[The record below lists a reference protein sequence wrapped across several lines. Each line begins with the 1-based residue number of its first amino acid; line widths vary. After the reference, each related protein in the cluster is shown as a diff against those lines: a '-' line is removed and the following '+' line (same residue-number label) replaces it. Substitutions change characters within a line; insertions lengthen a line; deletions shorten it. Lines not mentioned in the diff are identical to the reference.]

1 MARSEKS
8 KIVTKIQEDFAYE
21 NGIGRFSVIVADNN
35 TKVNWFQ
42 NGTLIESS
50 NFSILKMEQTAFENH
65 RCLIVKNCADSDFCK
80 YTVKTEDGK
89 EEYSTYL
96 TKSLSRQEYLDKI
109 DNKMFLSGMLDQEV
123 SQSGSC
129 QFSVILVNSFAQ
141 VKWMKD
147 GQPISGGDY
156 EEKSNGNERTLL
168 VKNCKESGEY
178 TVNCGNDKMSAK
190 LKVNGSSEQAA
201 PAPAAAS
208 DSAAPPAK
216 TEESK
221 PKVSAPTATEP
232 PATKEEKSEDLP
244 EAVMERIT
252 VREVIEGGPWK
263 KDDEGHWKSTTII
276 RRIKFKP
283 LPDPLIR
290 AETIGTKWAYDG
302 ARWAPIPVT
311 A

>member
-1 MARSEKS
+1 MARSENS

-50 NFSILKMEQTAFENH
+50 NFSILKMEQTAFENQ
-65 RCLIVKNCADSDFCK
+65 RCLIVKNCVDSDFCK

-109 DNKMFLSGMLDQEV
+109 DKKMFLSGMIDQEV
-123 SQSGSC
+123 SQSGNC
-129 QFSVILVNSFAQ
+129 QFSVIMVNSFAQ

-156 EEKSNGNERTLL
+156 EEKSTGNERSLF

-178 TVNCGNDKMSAK
+178 SVNCGNEKMSAK
-190 LKVNGSSEQAA
+190 LKVNGSSE
-201 PAPAAAS
+201 PAAVPEP
-208 DSAAPPAK
+208 SAPAK
-216 TEESK
+216 TEETK
-221 PKVSAPTATEP
+221 PKVSAPTATKP
-232 PATKEEKSEDLP
+232 PAEKEEKSEDVP
-244 EAVMERIT
+244 EVVRERVT

-263 KDDEGHWKSTTII
+263 KDDEGHWKSTTVIK
-276 RRIKFKP
+276 RIKFKP
-283 LPDPLIR
+283 LPDPLLR
-290 AETIGTKWAYDG
+290 AETMGTKWAYDG
-302 ARWAPIPVT
+302 ARWAPIPAT